1 MRDEAV
7 TKNSAHPMDL
17 VSEETA
23 QDCRVLLVDDQPI
36 VAEAIRRML
45 SDQSDIVFHYC
56 RDPDKAVDAAIDCEP
71 TVILQDLVMP
81 DTDGMTLLNQ
91 YRGNPVTQAIP
102 VIVLSTKE
110 DPEIKKDAF
119 ERGASDYLVKIPDK
133 IELIARIHA
142 HSRSYLAHKQRDEAI
157 IKLKKLQEELE
168 KKNSELARLSAYDG
182 LTDILNRRSFDEL
195 LQKEWIRAIRDG
207 TPISLLLIDIDH
219 FKLFNDNYGHQ
230 GGDECLRK
238 VAKKLNATVYRP
250 ADFVARYGGEEFAVV
265 LPGTALEGAIEIAG
279 KLCSEIRKMNIAHE
293 FSSVADCVTIS
304 VGVSVINPSRKNR
317 PNQIIEAADKAL
329 YLAKES
335 GRDQFKVHIDEA
347 SDAIKN

>member
-1 MRDEAV
+1 MIENDAGLNGSITESTV
-7 TKNSAHPMDL
+7 
-17 VSEETA
+17 
-23 QDCRVLLVDDQPI
+23 QDSCVLLVDDQPI

-45 SDQSDIVFHYC
+45 ADQNDILFHYC
-56 RDPDKAVDAAIDCEP
+56 RDSDKAVDAAIECKP

-81 DTDGMTLLNQ
+81 DTDGMTLLSQ
-91 YRGNPVTQAIP
+91 YRANPSTQAIP

-110 DPEIKKDAF
+110 DPAIKKDAF

-133 IELIARIHA
+133 IELVARIHA

-157 IKLKKLQEELE
+157 VELKKLQEQLE
-168 KKNSELARLSAYDG
+168 KKNAELARLSAYDG

-195 LQKEWIRAIRDG
+195 LQKEWERSIRDG

-230 GGDECLRK
+230 GGDECLKK
-238 VAKKLNATVYRP
+238 VAKKLEGTVYRP

-265 LPGTALEGAIEIAG
+265 LPGTALDGAIEIAG
-279 KLCSEIRKMNIAHE
+279 KLCAGIEGLNIKHE

-304 VGVSVINPSRKNR
+304 AGVSVINPSGKNK
-317 PNQIIEAADKAL
+317 PKQIIEAADKAL

-335 GRDQFKVHIDEA
+335 GRNQFRVYTESNNA
-347 SDAIKN
+347 GA